1 MSAFSSLSAA
11 LHLLGKSIDPQSITK
26 VVMSFEHIPSDL
38 PGMLDGDWSL
48 NISLVGTKNISDEGA
63 SIAFKQEYSGRGNTE
78 MEAFNEAFKQV
89 QQATQNFLLLRMEE
103 STYAEQAMKTVCD
116 EQNPDLASMWPSS
129 DTREQGEPEQEG

>member
-1 MSAFSSLSAA
+1 
-11 LHLLGKSIDPQSITK
+11 
-26 VVMSFEHIPSDL
+26 
-38 PGMLDGDWSL
+38 MLDGDWSL
-48 NISLVGTKNISDEGA
+48 NISLVGTKSISDEGA

>member
-1 MSAFSSLSAA
+1 MSAFSSLTSA
-11 LHLLGKSIDPQSITK
+11 LHLLGKAIDPQSITK

>member
-1 MSAFSSLSAA
+1 MSAFSSLASA

-26 VVMSFEHIPSDL
+26 VSMSFEHTPSDL

-48 NISLVGTKNISDEGA
+48 HVFLVGTKSVSEEGA
-63 SIAFKQEYSGRGNTE
+63 NLEFKQEYRGTGSTE
-78 MEAFNEAFKQV
+78 VEAFGEVFKQV
-89 QQATQNFLLLRMEE
+89 QLAIQNFLMLRVEE

-129 DTREQGEPEQEG
+129 DTREQGEPEQEV

>member
-1 MSAFSSLSAA
+1 MSAFSSLTSA
-11 LHLLGKSIDPQSITK
+11 LHLLGKAIDPQSITK

-48 NISLVGTKNISDEGA
+48 NISLVGTKSISDEGA